1 MMENKEKRP
10 NLNNNKQYARYSA
23 MAFQMIA
30 AMLLGTYLG
39 YRLDQLV
46 GTAPFLLIVG
56 LLLGVGL
63 AMYII
68 IKSISEK
75 S

>member
-1 MMENKEKRP
+1 
-10 NLNNNKQYARYSA
+10 